1 VHCAADAG
9 AHPCDHEHVR
19 AWLGRV
25 EGTEGFVNDLAP
37 LPAHVSERPI

>member
-1 VHCAADAG
+1 MNVYRQ
-9 AHPCDHEHVR
+9 PEHEHVG

-37 LPAHVSERPI
+37 FPAHMTERPI